1 MFVNGLVSWSV
12 PPSTFFFDC
21 IRDITK
27 DISNARSAWDNK
39 QFEQFGEFIGEL
51 IAIATKVRKVESVQ
65 GTKEVAQ
72 VIEGVMFGMF
82 GQEYPIEECLG
93 EGETLWEDVS
103 KAAFYIKSGSLS
115 DIGEAFK
122 YVGDA
127 FTKLPAALAD
137 CKNAEHVI

>member
-1 MFVNGLVSWSV
+1 MVLAFTHPLAELAKIGWNVFWHY
-12 PPSTFFFDC
+12 
-21 IRDITK
+21 RDITNDLK
-27 DISNARSAWDNK
+27 EAKAAWNNK
-39 QFEQFGEFIGEL
+39 QFRDFGEFIGMMIE
-51 IAIATKVRKVESVQ
+51 IALNGERLKAVQ

-103 KAAFYIKSGSLS
+103 KAAFYIKSGHLA

-127 FTKLPAALAD
+127 F
-137 CKNAEHVI
+137 